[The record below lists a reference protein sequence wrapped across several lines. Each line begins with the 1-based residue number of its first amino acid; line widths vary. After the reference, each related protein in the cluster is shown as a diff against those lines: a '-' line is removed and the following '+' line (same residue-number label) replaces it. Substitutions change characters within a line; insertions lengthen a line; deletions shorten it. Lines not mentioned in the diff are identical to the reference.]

1 MMSNPASPLPPTV
14 ADRDA
19 EIAALQTAFDEYIAS
34 SRELEDELDAELAKM
49 QEKLAE
55 SSAANAALISQLE
68 SLNPQLSS
76 LEKALS
82 TTKSRLENES
92 SLRRQA
98 ELQQEEAHSRAREA
112 EGTLEKLKSENEE
125 AHEQLAFREE
135 EVEEMRLE
143 LEVEKERHSVEMEEL
158 AAQLAETSKSKG
170 TGTGTGTGNA
180 VSPSKQKKKSGAT
193 GAEGEEEKDNVSVMT
208 EDEDFVT
215 LAVGSN
221 DANVDDQE
229 DYIKRLEDELED
241 VTEQLIEAET
251 NISNTEGKLM
261 AAEKKKSDLEKKVVE
276 METNIEE
283 LTKAAEEA
291 TKAAVAKEELEGA
304 KAAKEELALLTEELN
319 LTQEELKAAEE
330 DAKVAAANLDKAEA
344 AHKEEIVKIKKALED
359 AKGSA
364 SNVDHE
370 VVILQKAL
378 NEATSETAT
387 LRDEVQ
393 NLSQALANA
402 KLDYEKTMEEMDALR
417 HAFDENDENVRQSS
431 ATREEEI
438 IKEHNR
444 EIQDLQAELLA
455 LQESN
460 AAMKTA
466 NFQKSGPSAAEVDLQ
481 STLDSKQLQLDR
493 LKKDLGEE
501 RNENVRAKRKI
512 EELSAGNRALING
525 ALDTNT
531 KRSDSMATPKKS
543 VKFSSNDESEMEVDS
558 HVSDFYRSHARS
570 KRRSPHEPV
579 KRARSSSP
587 STVVR
592 LEREVGTQQKK
603 VKTLTSECEELK
615 SQKRMSDVRV
625 KHLESDVGKLRKDV
639 EQAEARSD
647 NLVNVVAA
655 GIANPEACDDGED
668 IGTDIEKVLESG
680 NMEEIAEEV
689 RAMAR
694 KSTLQKEHN
703 AQLLVKILKLQGNIQ
718 VCCRIRPMTNGEIKS
733 GTKRVVEP
741 LTESEV
747 GVFDERTNSW
757 KSFSFDKI
765 WGPDSHQL
773 GVFQDV
779 EPLALSVVDGYN
791 ACIFAYGQTGSG
803 KTYTMEGGSGSDR
816 GISFRTIEKVFNLL
830 NYRVIKQDA
839 IVRKMQ
845 DSQKNGNM
853 AAEDVQG
860 AFTFSIKVSMLEI
873 YNDAVYD
880 ILLKPNKRRKKTAL
894 EIKRTKDGRVD
905 VPGLTKETVTSV
917 KDVIAML
924 KIGNENRSTASTEL
938 NEQSSRSHMVLTVE
952 VSSGLVDEDPTK
964 GCLYLVDLAGSERV
978 RKSGVEGA
986 NLKEATQINKS
997 LSALGNVMEA
1007 LDRKA
1012 SHIPF
1017 RDSKLTYLL
1026 QDSLGGNSR
1035 TMMVVAVCPT
1045 SSSVDESIHALNF
1058 ATRVRRINIGSAK
1071 RNVASKNLEETVKHL
1086 NSELKSLANAKKKS
1100 EAQLISLKKDHTRI
1114 QDRLKSSSEI
1124 RAKSDDETR
1133 TLSVLKNSN
1142 AQMTARWQKEK
1153 QLHEEAAA
1161 TLETT
1166 QAASDKLK
1174 NNLRTAQRDIERLT
1188 KMIDE
1193 KENEQ
1198 DALKTDLRKAK
1209 TASSAANLR
1218 ARKAQMLQSRTPG
1231 KAGKASG
1238 IVKPT
1243 KRSDVDIEKMKNIS
1257 PVEAREKVLAMLKA
1271 HDPKKVDKIDA
1282 IMDRFKGREGFL
1294 LVKMESRY
1302 EGIGDGEGDDNDAD
1316 KTDASK
1322 KRSDMAMARH
1332 MERMR
1337 SKKKVQ
1343 S

>member
-1 MMSNPASPLPPTV
+1 
-14 ADRDA
+14 
-19 EIAALQTAFDEYIAS
+19 
-34 SRELEDELDAELAKM
+34 
-49 QEKLAE
+49 
-55 SSAANAALISQLE
+55 
-68 SLNPQLSS
+68 
-76 LEKALS
+76 
-82 TTKSRLENES
+82 
-92 SLRRQA
+92 
-98 ELQQEEAHSRAREA
+98 
-112 EGTLEKLKSENEE
+112 
-125 AHEQLAFREE
+125 
-135 EVEEMRLE
+135 MRLE

-170 TGTGTGTGNA
+170 TGTGTGTGTGHA

-460 AAMKTA
+460 AAMKAA
-466 NFQKSGPSAAEVDLQ
+466 NIQKSGPSAAEVDLQ

-791 ACIFAYGQTGSG
+791 ACIFAYGQT
-803 KTYTMEGGSGSDR
+803 
-816 GISFRTIEKVFNLL
+816 
-830 NYRVIKQDA
+830 
-839 IVRKMQ
+839 
-845 DSQKNGNM
+845 
-853 AAEDVQG
+853 
-860 AFTFSIKVSMLEI
+860 
-873 YNDAVYD
+873 
-880 ILLKPNKRRKKTAL
+880 
-894 EIKRTKDGRVD
+894 
-905 VPGLTKETVTSV
+905 
-917 KDVIAML
+917 
-924 KIGNENRSTASTEL
+924 
-938 NEQSSRSHMVLTVE
+938 
-952 VSSGLVDEDPTK
+952 
-964 GCLYLVDLAGSERV
+964 
-978 RKSGVEGA
+978 
-986 NLKEATQINKS
+986 
-997 LSALGNVMEA
+997 
-1007 LDRKA
+1007 
-1012 SHIPF
+1012 
-1017 RDSKLTYLL
+1017 
-1026 QDSLGGNSR
+1026 
-1035 TMMVVAVCPT
+1035 
-1045 SSSVDESIHALNF
+1045 
-1058 ATRVRRINIGSAK
+1058 
-1071 RNVASKNLEETVKHL
+1071 
-1086 NSELKSLANAKKKS
+1086 
-1100 EAQLISLKKDHTRI
+1100 
-1114 QDRLKSSSEI
+1114 
-1124 RAKSDDETR
+1124 
-1133 TLSVLKNSN
+1133 
-1142 AQMTARWQKEK
+1142 
-1153 QLHEEAAA
+1153 
-1161 TLETT
+1161 
-1166 QAASDKLK
+1166 
-1174 NNLRTAQRDIERLT
+1174 
-1188 KMIDE
+1188 
-1193 KENEQ
+1193 
-1198 DALKTDLRKAK
+1198 
-1209 TASSAANLR
+1209 
-1218 ARKAQMLQSRTPG
+1218 
-1231 KAGKASG
+1231 
-1238 IVKPT
+1238 
-1243 KRSDVDIEKMKNIS
+1243 
-1257 PVEAREKVLAMLKA
+1257 
-1271 HDPKKVDKIDA
+1271 
-1282 IMDRFKGREGFL
+1282 
-1294 LVKMESRY
+1294 
-1302 EGIGDGEGDDNDAD
+1302 
-1316 KTDASK
+1316 
-1322 KRSDMAMARH
+1322 
-1332 MERMR
+1332 
-1337 SKKKVQ
+1337 
-1343 S
+1343 